1 MSIKVRFQIKLNT
14 GNKKNSGIKKDVQML
29 TLLLIEN
36 VKISMI

>member
-1 MSIKVRFQIKLNT
+1 MNIKVRFQIKLNT
-14 GNKKNSGIKKDVQML
+14 GNKKSSGIKKDVQML